1 MQIACGNAH
10 TLVLTDG
17 GKLYTWG
24 YNNCG
29 QLGNGSK
36 NLSQTPVIIGD
47 EIGTYVRFVIV
58 HLCLFICPILD
69 TFMYYL
75 VIVVLGIYAA
85 LQDTY
90 YFTNSTEMARLLLP
104 YLLL

>member
-24 YNNCG
+24 YNSCG

-47 EIGTYVRFVIV
+47 EIGTYVRFFIV
-58 HLCLFICPILD
+58 ATYVHICLFMFLYCTYVMIVGIRSIC
-69 TFMYYL
+69 T
-75 VIVVLGIYAA
+75 A
-85 LQDTY
+85 
-90 YFTNSTEMARLLLP
+90 E
-104 YLLL
+104 